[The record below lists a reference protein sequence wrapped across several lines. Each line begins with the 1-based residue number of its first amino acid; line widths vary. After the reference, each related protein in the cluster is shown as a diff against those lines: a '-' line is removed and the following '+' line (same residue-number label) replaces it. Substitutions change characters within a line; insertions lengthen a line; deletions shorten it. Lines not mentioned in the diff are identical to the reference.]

1 MTDIVPDIPR
11 LYTAIAEWLA
21 CVIYIMT
28 MKKRFGGWKLI
39 TLFSGAL
46 FVQATFL
53 IMTGSL
59 PLMFWIPCMGA
70 AVALMCLFIYL
81 ACHITMAEAIYVCIR
96 AFVAA
101 EFVAS
106 LEWQL
111 HCYLWPLG
119 KENIVLKLLL
129 LIGVY
134 GGMFFLIGLI
144 EKRHMPESGKLNIRQ
159 GDLWSAMIIGLTIFG
174 ISNLS
179 FLSIRT
185 PFSGKY
191 TQEIFNIRTMV
202 NFGGIA
208 ILFAHHM
215 QCCELRIRHELESM
229 QNVLKNQYSQYQQSK
244 ESIDIINY
252 KYHDLKHQIAV
263 LRDEDDSK
271 KRNAYLTEMENEI
284 EAYEAQNKTGNQV
297 LDTVLNAKKL
307 YCIKNKITLTCVADG
322 GLLNAMDVMDICTIF
337 GNALDNA
344 IECEKQIKDEE
355 KRLIHVSVSAQK
367 GFLMIRFENYY
378 EGELEYEESLPVT
391 TKKDTRYHGYGLKSV
406 RYAAQKYGGAVSVT
420 NRNNWFEL
428 QILMPLL
435 EESDKVPVEI

>member
-1 MTDIVPDIPR
+1 MINIVPDIPR

-21 CVIYIMT
+21 CIIYIMT
-28 MKKRFGGWKLI
+28 LKRRFDGWKLI
-39 TLFSGAL
+39 ALSGSAL
-46 FVQATFL
+46 LVQAVFL
-53 IMTGSL
+53 TMTGNL
-59 PLMFWIPCMGA
+59 PLVFWIPCMGA
-70 AVALMCLFIYL
+70 AVALMYLFIYL
-81 ACHITMAEAIYVCIR
+81 SCDITIVEAGYTCIR

-111 HCYLWPLG
+111 HCYFWPQG
-119 KENIVLKLLL
+119 KDSNMFLKVLLL
-129 LIGVY
+129 VIIYGVI
-134 GGMFFLIGLI
+134 FFLIWLI
-144 EKRHMPESGKLNIRQ
+144 EKRHVPENGKLDIRQ
-159 GDLWSAMIIGLTIFG
+159 RNLWSAMIIGLTIFG

-179 FLSIRT
+179 FVSIRT

-202 NFGGIA
+202 NLGGVA

-215 QCCELRIRHELESM
+215 QCCELRIRHELEAI

-244 ESIDIINY
+244 ESIEIINY
-252 KYHDLKHQIAV
+252 KYHDLKHQIAI
-263 LRDEDDSK
+263 LRNEEDLE
-271 KRNAYLTEMENEI
+271 KRNAYLAEMENEI
-284 EAYEAQNKTGNQV
+284 KAYEAQNKTGNKV

-322 GLLNAMDVMDICTIF
+322 TLLNEMDVMDICTIF

-378 EGELEYEESLPVT
+378 EGELKYEESLPIT
-391 TKKDTRYHGYGLKSV
+391 TKKDTRYHGYGLKSI
-406 RYAAQKYGGAVSVT
+406 RYAAQKYGGAVSISHQK
-420 NRNNWFEL
+420 NWFEL

-435 EESDKVPVEI
+435 AESNELLQ